1 MVDLAE
7 GEFLVILR
15 LDSAELR
22 GRKADFCQVGRSVE
36 VVLAAKDSAFGRL
49 TQALAAG
56 LGRLTQLWR
65 QAAAQ
70 DGPRVV
76 ERDPMPGS

>member
-7 GEFLVILR
+7 GEFLVVLR

-56 LGRLTQLWR
+56 LGRLTHLWR
-65 QAAAQ
+65 QAAAR

-76 ERDPMPGS
+76 EREPMPGS